1 MDPHPDFADI
11 DLPRHADLSG
21 FILAPLSPEKLD
33 EDFETVTAS
42 ASVLGGLFGDW
53 PAGLTREANLID
65 LAWHEREF
73 TLRRSFSWILRSPDG
88 AYLGCAYLFPT
99 PGARGT
105 ADVCLWI
112 RDCPDRVS
120 LLERAR
126 QTLAPWLKDRLPA
139 ALVLTWRE
147 PTAR

>member
-11 DLPRHADLSG
+11 DLPRHADLQELS
-21 FILAPLSPEKLD
+21 LTPLTPDQLD
-33 EDFETVTAS
+33 EDFEAVTAS

-73 TLRRSFSWILRSPDG
+73 TLRRSFSWILRSPERE
-88 AYLGCAYLFPT
+88 YLGCVYLFPS
-99 PGARGT
+99 PGARGS

-112 RDCPDRVS
+112 RDRPDRVT
-120 LLERAR
+120 LRERVR
-126 QTLAPWLKDRLPA
+126 ETLAPWLRDRLPTG
-139 ALVLTWRE
+139 LVLTWRG
-147 PTAR
+147 PTTR